1 MGADLYES
9 YVGSIVSTL
18 ALATAANFGVNGVAV
33 PLLLAAAGVATSI
46 FGSFFVKTKEGASQ
60 KNLLSALRIGTYIS
74 SALIVAFSYV
84 IVAWLLPNNM
94 GVFTAILSGLLAGTH
109 LPLRVFGITLLEG
122 LLALVYG
129 IPYVLAM
136 VAAGLCAAMLSVL
149 GILVAIPVYLWSLW
163 GIMKIA
169 ARYSMA
175 PFILWDRPEMPALDC
190 LNLSRT
196 MMEGHEGK
204 YIWLELTFLGWILL
218 GMVTWGIPMIW
229 VNPYMQLTMAGFYR
243 ALGGDNIA
251 FPHKPQPEEPETR
264 DDLKDAFTTSASRD
278 QEDK

>member
-1 MGADLYES
+1 MNRFH
-9 YVGSIVSTL
+9 IPP
-18 ALATAANFGVNGVAV
+18 AAQLKAEAKAAMNRAGK
-33 PLLLAAAGVATSI
+33 PLLVVALVYWGI
-46 FGSFFVKTKEGASQ
+46 DFA
-60 KNLLSALRIGTYIS
+60 IS
-74 SALIVAFSYV
+74 SALQGTVPEDKI
-84 IVAWLLPNNM
+84 LL
-94 GVFTAILSGLLAGTH
+94 VTLLELAISLLLSILTFGFRGLCLDASRGEPELPLSGLLAGTH

-136 VAAGLCAAMLSVL
+136 VAAGLCVAMLSVL

-175 PFILWDRPEMPALDC
+175 PFILWDRPDMPAMDC

-204 YIWLELTFLGWILL
+204 YIWLELSFFGWILL

-251 FPHKPQPEEPETR
+251 NPDRPDSASQEER
-264 DDLKDAFTTSASRD
+264 DDLKDAFTTSAYRD

>member
-1 MGADLYES
+1 MNTVKIPPAPQLKAE
-9 YVGSIVSTL
+9 
-18 ALATAANFGVNGVAV
+18 AKAAMNRAGK
-33 PLLLAAAGVATSI
+33 PLLVVALVYWGIDFVISFALQGTVPEDKLLLVSLLELAVSL
-46 FGSFFVKTKEGASQ
+46 
-60 KNLLSALRIGTYIS
+60 LLSILTFGFRGLCLDAARGEEE
-74 SALIVAFSYV
+74 
-84 IVAWLLPNNM
+84 LP
-94 GVFTAILSGLLAGTH
+94 LSGLLAGTH
-109 LPLRVFGITLLEG
+109 LPLRVFGVTLLEG
-122 LLALVYG
+122 LLALFYG

-136 VAAGLCAAMLSVL
+136 VAAGLCVAMLSVL
-149 GILVAIPVYLWSLW
+149 GILVAIPVYLWGLW

-229 VNPYMQLTMAGFYR
+229 VNPYMQLTLAGFYR
-243 ALGGDNIA
+243 ALGGDHIA

-264 DDLKDAFTTSASRD
+264 DDLKDAFTTSAYRD